1 MTGRC
6 SVFDLC
12 PCDLSWPCT
21 KGIMVSSDFLV
32 IQSVHS
38 NPSSLNCEVM
48 RMVNVDDSISFHLP
62 SGWPFGISSK
72 KKKKTKERKE

>member
-1 MTGRC
+1 
-6 SVFDLC
+6 
-12 PCDLSWPCT
+12 
-21 KGIMVSSDFLV
+21 MVSSDFLV

-72 KKKKTKERKE
+72 KKKKNERKKRMRTFPHDLKELTQNNPVLEH

>member
-1 MTGRC
+1 
-6 SVFDLC
+6 
-12 PCDLSWPCT
+12 
-21 KGIMVSSDFLV
+21 MVSSDFLV

-62 SGWPFGISSK
+62 SGWPFGIWLAISSK
-72 KKKKTKERKE
+72 KKKQKRMRTFPHDLKELTQNNSVLEH